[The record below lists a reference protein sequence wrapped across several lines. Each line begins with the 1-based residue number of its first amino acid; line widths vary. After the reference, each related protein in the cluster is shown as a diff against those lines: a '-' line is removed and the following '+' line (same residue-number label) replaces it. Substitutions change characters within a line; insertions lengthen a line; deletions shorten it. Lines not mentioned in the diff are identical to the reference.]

1 MSNADKKTLIRLGGA
16 TNVRIDPSQDFR
28 GRRVIDI
35 NGEDLGDV
43 RDLYVDPVENKP
55 RLLVLAVGGFIGLG
69 RMKFA
74 LPSETILRVRDHA
87 IHIDRERDHVM
98 ASAAYEPE
106 LVNRDYVSAL
116 YRYYRLAPY
125 WTDGTDGEP
134 GPGDSHFA

>member
-43 RDLYVDPVENKP
+43 RDLYVDGAEKKP

-69 RMKFA
+69 RMRFV
-74 LPSETILRVRDHA
+74 LPSETVLRVREHA
-87 IHIDRERDHVM
+87 IHIDRERDHVV
-98 ASAAYEPE
+98 ASPAYEPE
-106 LVNRDYVSAL
+106 LVNSGYVSAL
-116 YRYYRLAPY
+116 YRYYSLLPY
-125 WTDGTDGEP
+125 WTDGDS
-134 GPGDSHFA
+134 GPGDSHFT